1 MNDLMTYIPIKTS
14 LVTSLDESGF

>member
-14 LVTSLDESGF
+14 LVSSLDESGF